1 MFSTVLSVSVL
12 CPCCVRA
19 VSVLSARAG
28 SATHFFLRHFP
39 FVLQG
44 SSSVFPFFLLFSC
57 FLRRKK
63 GRVPDSGEKHGQI
76 QKDAGG
82 KTARARRG
90 RRERFRRSFHDCIF
104 FVKECNVAEEAAGKG
119 SCFSCFLRRGGAV
132 YFFLDKVCEKKMFWR
147 LLEMSAFM
155 FFFCLILRERKFA

>member
-119 SCFSCFLRRGGAV
+119 SCFSCFLRRGELFIFSWIKSVKKRCFGV
-132 YFFLDKVCEKKMFWR
+132 FWKCRHLCFF
-147 LLEMSAFM
+147 SA
-155 FFFCLILRERKFA
+155 